1 MSPNLRLGYAVALP
15 SHPRLYKEQNSHTA
29 YAIMHIVINAN
40 LRKIGDGI
48 HTRMGR
54 FALKSN
60 GKEIHTPLPET
71 EKQEIIIYQSGDGKI
86 KVDCRLDSETLWLP
100 QAQIARLF
108 GRERSVITKHIRNI
122 FAEGEVDEESNVQN
136 LHIPNSDKP
145 VMFYS
150 LDVVLAVGYRVKSPL
165 ATQFRQWA
173 TSVLHEYLQKG
184 FALNDDFMKNMG
196 GGVYWKELLERIRDI
211 RSSEKVMYRQVL
223 DLYATSLD
231 YNATMPETIEFFKI
245 VQNKLHYAVSGHT
258 ASEIIFDR
266 ANAELP
272 FMGLTTFTGKR
283 PVKSDVTVAKN
294 YMTEKEL
301 FALRRMVNAFFDIAE
316 LKAETQEPMYMR
328 DWLETLDNFTRNI
341 GFAVLNSGGKVSHFD
356 AIEKAHNEYAT
367 YKAQQSKDLTE
378 VEKAYIETLKDMQKR
393 LKGGGGEV

>member
-1 MSPNLRLGYAVALP
+1 M
-15 SHPRLYKEQNSHTA
+15 
-29 YAIMHIVINAN
+29 
-40 LRKIGDGI
+40 
-48 HTRMGR
+48 
-54 FALKSN
+54 KSN
-60 GKEIHTPLPET
+60 SNKPPIPLAET
-71 EKQEIIIYQSGDGKI
+71 EKQEIVIYQSDDGKVN
-86 KVDCRLDSETLWLP
+86 VDCRLDGETLWLP
-100 QAQIARLF
+100 QAQIAQLF
-108 GRERSVITKHIRNI
+108 GRDISVISRHIKNI
-122 FAEGEVDEESNVQN
+122 FADGELEQKSNLQN
-136 LHIPNSDKP
+136 MQIPNSDKP
-145 VMFYS
+145 VVFYS
-150 LDVVLAVGYRVKSPL
+150 LDVVLAVGYRVKSPF
-165 ATQFRQWA
+165 ATLFRQWA

-184 FALNDDFMKNMG
+184 FAMNDDFLKNMG

-211 RSSEKVMYRQVL
+211 RASEKVMYRQIL

-272 FMGLTTFTGKR
+272 FMGLTAFKGKR
-283 PVKSDVTVAKN
+283 PIKSEVTVAKN

-341 GFAVLNSGGKVSHFD
+341 GFDVLNSGGKVSHID
-356 AIEKAHNEYAT
+356 AIEKAQTEYAS
-367 YKAQQSKDLTE
+367 YKAQQSEDLTE
-378 VEKAYIETLKDMQKR
+378 VEQAYLETLKDMHKR
-393 LKGGGGEV
+393 LKDGGK